1 MTFTN
6 RLGLITPSFGSPLS
20 NDSLYRRFISQRTDM
35 HHDRLQPF
43 VVIDYTKEMV
53 ILAVVQQEEK
63 ELIVGMAQYIID
75 ENTHAAE
82 VAFVVRDDHQSKGI
96 GAALLSYVTFLARK
110 SGLHG
115 FTAAVLM
122 ENRQMLQL
130 FEKMGFII
138 ERRSEAG
145 IYELKMS
152 FRE

>member
-1 MTFTN
+1 
-6 RLGLITPSFGSPLS
+6 
-20 NDSLYRRFISQRTDM
+20 M

-53 ILAVVQQEEK
+53 ILAVVRHEET

-75 ENTHAAE
+75 ESTHTAE
-82 VAFVVRDDHQSKGI
+82 VAFVVRDDHQGKGI
-96 GAALLSYVTFLARK
+96 GAALLSYVTYLARK

-122 ENRQMLQL
+122 ENLQMLQL

-138 ERRSEAG
+138 EKRSEG
-145 IYELKMS
+145 GVYELKMS